1 MSLSPTLTISTQR
14 TFSEQILDEAWN
26 DSNLTRRLKKE
37 LFHLGDRSDRRLKK
51 EQKIKKKRSSTL
63 VTGRFRSLVKGSKP
77 SPLRPADQNQPFLL
91 RCALFTR
98 SLPNTRA
105 FPWNWWKCTWRTH
118 QRLLLKDRRV
128 LNGASQPNLTQMTSQ
143 WPNWI
148 MYTQKNLC

>member
-1 MSLSPTLTISTQR
+1 MSLPPTLTISTQR
-14 TFSEQILDEAWN
+14 TFSEQILDGAWN

-51 EQKIKKKRSSTL
+51 EQKIRKKRSSTL

-77 SPLRPADQNQPFLL
+77 LPLRPADQNQPFLCH
-91 RCALFTR
+91 CALFTR
-98 SLPNTRA
+98 SPPNTRP
-105 FPWNWWKCTWRTH
+105 FPRNWWKCTCRTH

-128 LNGASQPNLTQMTSQ
+128 LNDASQPNLTPITSL

-148 MYTQKNLC
+148 LYTQKNLC